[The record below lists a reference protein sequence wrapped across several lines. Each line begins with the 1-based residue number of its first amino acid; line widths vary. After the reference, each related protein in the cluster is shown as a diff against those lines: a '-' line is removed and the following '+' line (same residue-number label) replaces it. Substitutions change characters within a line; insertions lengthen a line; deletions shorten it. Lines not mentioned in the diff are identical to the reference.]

1 MTRPAT
7 PPRPPVRPSVCAPP
21 RSAAGHGVGL
31 GVHLCAQG
39 HDDPGEGPTVER
51 TPDLIAEAATV
62 PAGDAAARS
71 APVPSLDPAPSPA
84 PAPHSA
90 GSAGAWRQRLRREA
104 GEHARWRCLADAA
117 DALRAHPD
125 AQRAAEAVL
134 DQALALLSARDGAV
148 LALRGDRWRVLAGRG
163 RALPPGA
170 SLPGA
175 WPGVAEQVE
184 RARGA
189 RGADWWL
196 GASPVPVT
204 LEAAIP
210 GTGGTLGLISVALPA
225 GLRPEPEDRATL
237 AALAAMLGAVVAEVA
252 PRGARRGRAGAEDAR
267 LAALTRRERQVL
279 SLLPRGLTN
288 AELGAELG
296 IAPGTVKAH
305 VERILHKLRLG
316 DRTQAAVYAT
326 RQGLAA

>member
-1 MTRPAT
+1 VTRPAAPV
-7 PPRPPVRPSVCAPP
+7 PPPDRLSARP
-21 RSAAGHGVGL
+21 
-31 GVHLCAQG
+31 
-39 HDDPGEGPTVER
+39 
-51 TPDLIAEAATV
+51 
-62 PAGDAAARS
+62 AARS
-71 APVPSLDPAPSPA
+71 PAAAA
-84 PAPHSA
+84 PAALPGADPDPPSA

-134 DQALALLSARDGAV
+134 DQAVALLSARDGAV

-175 WPGVAEQVE
+175 WPGIAEQVE
-184 RARGA
+184 RARSA

-196 GASPVPVT
+196 GTSPVPIT

-210 GTGGTLGLISVALPA
+210 GPAGTLGLLSVALPS
-225 GLRPEPEDRATL
+225 GLQPEPEDRATL
-237 AALAAMLGAVVAEVA
+237 AALAAMLGAVVAEA
-252 PRGARRGRAGAEDAR
+252 AARGARRGRAGAEDAR
-267 LAALTRRERQVL
+267 LTALTRRERQVL

-288 AELGAELG
+288 AELAVELG